1 MLDALV
7 EGLGRR
13 LASRTTRRTLLGR
26 AAQVG
31 VLVAGG
37 PALASLLVE
46 RADARQC
53 GQSGVS
59 PRCPTFDCAGPG
71 SVWGWCWYAS
81 PGCCAGG
88 GLKKICDC
96 CTAGWPNVHGYC
108 PSGHNVRCMVE
119 SCYADPRVMY
129 VPVLRAP
136 GYTGPSVAAAR
147 ARLAAP
153 GSGGTIVVG
162 DGGDAR
168 LAAVAA
174 AVAGATGGVLLLTP
188 RDRLAAAIPA
198 EVQRRKATSAIVVG
212 ATLPAAIDDEL
223 RAYGITSVE
232 RIGEGFTLEAMS
244 VTAAR
249 WLRDKVGSTEAVC
262 IGLDGVSA
270 QAAAAAASFA
280 GANRLPLVLGAQSAR
295 DLGAT
300 NTWLVGVEADDE
312 TGVPGARPIGG
323 GSKEDLAV
331 ALATLTADR
340 YKRTDLTVHVVPSGA
355 PDVSLG
361 VAGGAGVLLYHPD
374 GQLGTAAYG
383 WINNHRANV
392 GRAIVGGS
400 FGTLGDKGT
409 YDLQSALHHFDTH
422 RLQGVSGQGLPVH
435 SQPAAERPLGR
446 VRLAGVPDDAE
457 PSYWSSRADVRRNG

>member
-26 AAQVG
+26 AAKVG

-37 PALASLLVE
+37 PALASLLVD
-46 RADARQC
+46 RAEARQC

-59 PRCPTFDCAGPG
+59 PRCPTFDCTGPG

-129 VPVLRAP
+129 IPILRAP

-162 DGGDAR
+162 DADDHLLGA
-168 LAAVAA
+168 LAGS
-174 AVAGATGGVLLLTP
+174 VAGALGGVLLLTP

-198 EVQRRKATSAIVVG
+198 EIQRRKATTAIVVS
-212 ATLPAAIDDEL
+212 TTVPADFDDEL
-223 RAYGITSVE
+223 KAYGITSIE
-232 RIGEGFTLEAMS
+232 RTGDGFTQESISLS
-244 VTAAR
+244 VAK
-249 WLRDKVGSTEAVC
+249 WLQAKLGSTEAVC
-262 IGLDGVSA
+262 VGTAGVSA

-280 GANRLPLVLGAQSAR
+280 GANKLPLVLGAQSAR
-295 DLGAT
+295 DLAAT
-300 NTWLVGVEADDE
+300 STWLVGAEADDGQ
-312 TGVPGARPIGG
+312 GVPGSRMLAG
-323 GSKEDLAV
+323 GSKEDLAN
-331 ALATLTADR
+331 ALATTTVAH
-340 YKRTDLTVHVVPSGA
+340 YKRTDLTVHLVPSGA

-361 VAGGAGVLLYHPD
+361 VAGGAGALLFHPD
-374 GQLGTAAYG
+374 GQLGIADYG
-383 WINNHRANV
+383 WVNNHRANV

-400 FGTLGDKGT
+400 FGTLGDKGV

-422 RLQGVSGQGLPVH
+422 RLQGVSGQGLPVR
-435 SQPAAERPLGR
+435 SQPAAERPLGKAR
-446 VRLAGVPDDAE
+446 VAGDPGGTE
-457 PSYWSSRADVRRNG
+457 PSYWSSRADVRRN

>member
-1 MLDALV
+1 MMDDLV

-13 LASRTTRRTLLGR
+13 LAARTTRRTLLGR
-26 AAQVG
+26 FAKVG

-37 PALASLLVE
+37 PALASLLVD
-46 RADARQC
+46 RAEARQC

-59 PRCPTFDCAGPG
+59 PKCPTFDCTGPG

-129 VPVLRAP
+129 VPILRAP

-147 ARLAAP
+147 ARLGAP

-162 DGGDAR
+162 DADDHLLGA
-168 LAAVAA
+168 LAAN
-174 AVAGATGGVLLLTP
+174 VAGALGATLLLTG

-198 EVQRRKATSAIVVG
+198 EIQRRKATTAIVVSV
-212 ATLPAAIDDEL
+212 TVPAAFDDEL
-223 RAYGITSVE
+223 EAYGITSIE
-232 RIGEGFTLEAMS
+232 RVGDGFTQDGIS
-244 VTAAR
+244 VTTAR
-249 WLRDKVGSTEAVC
+249 WLQEKLGSTEAVC
-262 IGLDGVSA
+262 VGTGGVSA

-280 GANRLPLVLGAQSAR
+280 GANKLPLVLGAQAAR
-295 DLGAT
+295 DLAAGA
-300 NTWLVGVEADDE
+300 TWLVGAEANDA
-312 TGVPGARPIGG
+312 TGVPGGRLVGG
-323 GSKEDLAV
+323 ASKEDLAV
-331 ALATLTADR
+331 ALATLTVEHYER
-340 YKRTDLTVHVVPSGA
+340 GDLTVHLVPSGA

-361 VAGGAGVLLYHPD
+361 VAGGAGALLFHPD
-374 GQLGTAAYG
+374 GQLGTAGYG
-383 WINNHRANV
+383 WINNHRAAV
-392 GRAIVGGS
+392 GRAIVAGS
-400 FGTLGDKGT
+400 FGTLGDQGT
-409 YDLQSALHHFDTH
+409 YDLQAALHHFDTH

-435 SQPAAERPLGR
+435 SQPREERELGK
-446 VRLAGVPDDAE
+446 VRLAGVPNDQE
-457 PSYWSSRADVRRNG
+457 PSYWSSRADLRRDS